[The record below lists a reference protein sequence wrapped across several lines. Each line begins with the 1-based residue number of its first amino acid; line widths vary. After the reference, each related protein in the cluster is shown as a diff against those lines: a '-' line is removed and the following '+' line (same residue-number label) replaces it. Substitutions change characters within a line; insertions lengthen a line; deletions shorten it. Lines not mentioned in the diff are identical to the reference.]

1 MLWLSPS
8 WFKSDPMKRY
18 LPLVLLLLT
27 HSSTLA
33 ASDKARREGKDL
45 VEQAEIRNIFE
56 LPSFETKASVRIDN
70 KGQPLDGSYMLL
82 WNGPEQWREEI
93 RLPGYSEVKVLGKGV
108 VSLKRSTDF
117 IPLQLH
123 SLYDALSY
131 GRADLAPGPKE
142 TVKRV
147 HDRKVNGVKVGC
159 AEIAEQQYHTT
170 LREVCVDLSTGGLVR
185 QPPFLDREMMPI
197 GTKLFPRFLSYVE
210 NGKPLAEV
218 QVTELKTTEQLPSSA
233 FEPPV
238 GAVSKPGCMHPS
250 TGLLVKKV
258 TPSYP
263 EFELRS
269 GVWGTVTMHALIGTD
284 GVPHELRIVS
294 GVTPR
299 LNKASLDAA
308 QQWRY
313 KPYTCDGIGPV
324 EVETLIVVNFSLS
337 H

>member
-1 MLWLSPS
+1 
-8 WFKSDPMKRY
+8 MKRY

-27 HSSTLA
+27 HSNTLE

-56 LPSFETKASVRIDN
+56 LPSFEMKASVRIDN

-93 RLPGYSEVKVLGKGV
+93 SLPGYSEVQVVGKGV
-108 VSLKRSTDF
+108 VSVKRSTDV
-117 IPLQLH
+117 IPLHLRP
-123 SLYDALSY
+123 LYEALGY
-131 GRADLAPGPKE
+131 GRERLAPGPTE

-147 HDRKVNGVKVGC
+147 HERKVNGVKVGC

-170 LREVCVDLSTGGLVR
+170 AREVCVDLSTGGLVR
-185 QPPFLDREMMPI
+185 RPPLLDREMMPI

-238 GAVSKPGCMHPS
+238 GAVSKPGCLHPN
-250 TGLLVKKV
+250 TGVLVKKV
-258 TPSYP
+258 LPPYP
-263 EFELRS
+263 ALEKQS
-269 GVWGTVTMHALIGTD
+269 GAEGTVKMSARIGAD
-284 GVPHELRIVS
+284 GVLHGLRIVS
-294 GVTPR
+294 GLTPA
-299 LNKASLDAA
+299 LNKASLDAV

-313 KPYTCDGIGPV
+313 IPYTCWGIGAI
-324 EVETLIVVNFSLS
+324 EVETMIVVNFSLNLQ
-337 H
+337 

>member
-1 MLWLSPS
+1 
-8 WFKSDPMKRY
+8 MKRY

-33 ASDKARREGKDL
+33 AREGKDL
-45 VEQAEIRNIFE
+45 MEQAEIRNIFG
-56 LPSFETKASVRIDN
+56 LPSFEMKASVRIDN
-70 KGQPLDGSYMLL
+70 KGQPLDGSYVLL

-93 RLPGYSEVKVLGKGV
+93 SLPGYREVTVGGKGV
-108 VSLKRSTDF
+108 VSFKRSTDF
-117 IPLQLH
+117 IPLQLNP
-123 SLYDALSY
+123 LYSALGY
-131 GRADLAPGPKE
+131 GRGRLVPRPEEK
-142 TVKRV
+142 VKQV
-147 HDRKVNGVKVGC
+147 HHRNVNGVKVGC

-238 GAVSKPGCMHPS
+238 GAVSHPGCMAVS
-250 TGLLVKKV
+250 TGLLIKKV
-258 TPSYP
+258 LPSYP
-263 EFELRS
+263 VLEKQS
-269 GVWGTVTMHALIGTD
+269 GAQGTVKMSALIGTD
-284 GVPHELRIVS
+284 GVPHGLRIVS
-294 GVTPR
+294 GLTPG

-313 KPYTCDGIGPV
+313 KPYTCDGIGAV

-337 H
+337 GG